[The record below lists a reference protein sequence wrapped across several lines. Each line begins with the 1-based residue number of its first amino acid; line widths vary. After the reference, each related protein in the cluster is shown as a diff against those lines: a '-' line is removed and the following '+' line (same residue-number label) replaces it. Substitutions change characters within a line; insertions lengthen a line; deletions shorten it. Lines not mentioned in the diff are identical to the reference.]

1 MNDDPV
7 LSLPWRQPFLMID
20 RMIECIPGRRIV
32 TVKAITGEDG
42 MVRGYD
48 AGGLFPGALVL
59 EGMSQSAAL
68 LFLLTYPE
76 LAPYYRGD
84 PVGGGRREGG
94 PVGKD
99 GRRLPMLGLLKARI
113 RDLARPGDSI
123 VYRVASMKM
132 LRGSGMFRGV
142 ARVDGRTIAEAEMSF
157 ASVRAPAP
165 DPLERP

>member
-32 TVKAITGEDG
+32 TIKTITGEDG

-76 LAPYYRGD
+76 PAARYRID
-84 PVGGGRREGG
+84 PVGGGGL
-94 PVGKD
+94 
-99 GRRLPMLGLLKARI
+99 LPMLGLLKARI
-113 RDLARPGDSI
+113 LDLARPGDSI
-123 VYRVASMKM
+123 IYRVASMKM

-157 ASVRAPAP
+157 ASLRAPAP
-165 DPLERP
+165 EPLERP

>member
-7 LSLPWRQPFLMID
+7 LSLPWRQPFLMVD
-20 RMIECIPGRRIV
+20 RMIECIRGRRIV
-32 TVKAITGEDG
+32 TIKAITGEDR

-76 LAPYYRGD
+76 LAAYYRRD
-84 PVGGGRREGG
+84 PVGG
-94 PVGKD
+94 

-113 RDLARPGDSI
+113 LDLARPGDSI
-123 VYRVASMKM
+123 IYRVASMKM

-157 ASVRAPAP
+157 ASLRAPAP
-165 DPLERP
+165 EPLERP